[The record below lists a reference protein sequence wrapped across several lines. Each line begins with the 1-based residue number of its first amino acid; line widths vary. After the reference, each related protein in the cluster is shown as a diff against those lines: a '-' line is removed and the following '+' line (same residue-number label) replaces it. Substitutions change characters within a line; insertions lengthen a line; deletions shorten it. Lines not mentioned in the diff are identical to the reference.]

1 MQKVEPLMIEA
12 HGARIPA
19 LGFGTWNLR
28 DKICVRAVQ
37 QAILLGYRHIDTA
50 QIYENERQVGE
61 GIHAT
66 GIKRREI
73 FVTTKIWTTHFA
85 PNDLERS
92 VKDSLVR
99 LRMSEVDLALLH
111 WPNPH
116 VPLNETLGALA
127 HIREQGLTR
136 HIGVSNFTVA
146 LMAEA
151 VATCP
156 APLVCNQIEYHPFL
170 DQTKVLNACKQH
182 GMAVVA
188 YSPLAQGK
196 VRGNP
201 VLAAIGAKH
210 GVSETQIALR
220 WLIQQGVGA
229 IPRSAKVERMS
240 ENLAI
245 FDFTLSD
252 DDMNQISALR
262 TKQGRVTQYSGAPVW
277 DE

>member
-1 MQKVEPLMIEA
+1 MQKIESLMIEA

-28 DKICVRAVQ
+28 DKVCVRAVQ
-37 QAILLGYRHIDTA
+37 QAIHLGYRHIDTA

-66 GIKRREI
+66 GIRRSEI

-116 VPLNETLGALA
+116 VPLAETLGALA
-127 HIREQGLTR
+127 HIRAQGMTR
-136 HIGVSNFTVA
+136 HIGVSNFTTA

-151 VATCP
+151 VAASP

-170 DQTKVLNACKQH
+170 DQTKVMEACRQH

-196 VRGNP
+196 VKGHP

-210 GVSETQIALR
+210 GCSEAQVALR

-245 FDFTLSD
+245 FNFTLSD
-252 DDMNQISALR
+252 EDMAQIFALR
-262 TKQGRVTQYSGAPVW
+262 TKQGRITQYSGAPVW

>member
-170 DQTKVLNACKQH
+170 GSDQSAECLQTAWH
-182 GMAVVA
+182 GGCCLFTAGA
-188 YSPLAQGK
+188 GRGQ
-196 VRGNP
+196 GNP
-201 VLAAIGAKH
+201 VCPGGNRRETRGFRDADCVTLAHPA
-210 GVSETQIALR
+210 R
-220 WLIQQGVGA
+220 CWCN
-229 IPRSAKVERMS
+229 SAQR
-240 ENLAI
+240 
-245 FDFTLSD
+245 
-252 DDMNQISALR
+252 
-262 TKQGRVTQYSGAPVW
+262 QGRAHVGKSGDLRFYLERRR
-277 DE
+277 DEPDFSAAYETRPRHAI